1 MSCVTCGGEGSVR
14 RDAAVYCT
22 NCATRL
28 DWGSMLEAIQ
38 DPRGKSSPI
47 NFDLPKDDSVSPVVP
62 LGELVGVPVGNE
74 PMPSP
79 TPFIASSLPSGE
91 AVSPFAVLHGE
102 AKPRV
107 ADQTETLV
115 DDSMLQAI
123 DELTKSLEALPSAED
138 VRTQYA
144 SAEGDAVE
152 RYAIDPALA
161 RVSHVDPSTNESV
174 RAPRY
179 AAPEPA
185 VVAGAIDNGQKADP
199 FG

>member
-22 NCATRL
+22 TCATRR
-28 DWGSMLEAIQ
+28 DWGSMLEAVQ
-38 DPRGKSSPI
+38 TPRGKNLPI
-47 NFDLPKDDSVSPVVP
+47 EFDLPQDNSVSSSQPSVEKGSP
-62 LGELVGVPVGNE
+62 L
-74 PMPSP
+74 
-79 TPFIASSLPSGE
+79 
-91 AVSPFAVLHGE
+91 AVLHGE
-102 AKPRV
+102 TKPWV

-144 SAEGDAVE
+144 SAESDAVE

-161 RVSHVDPSTNESV
+161 RASHVDPSVNESV
-174 RAPRY
+174 QGPRY

-185 VVAGAIDNGQKADP
+185 VVAGASDNGQKADP